1 MAARLRRLYQKVP
14 KTNATM
20 AMMPKATPIPIP
32 ILSLALRP
40 VLVLLAGVELVEV
53 DPWVLSVVLAPKDAE
68 EVMDAGADAGELFED
83 EI

>member
-1 MAARLRRLYQKVP
+1 MAARLRRLYQKDP

-20 AMMPKATPIPIP
+20 AMMPKDTPIPIP

-40 VLVLLAGVELVEV
+40 VLVLLAGVELAEV
-53 DPWVLSVVLAPKDAE
+53 DACVLSVVLAPKDAE

>member
-1 MAARLRRLYQKVP
+1 MAARLRRLHQNDP

-32 ILSLALRP
+32 IRSSALRP
-40 VLVLLAGVELVEV
+40 VLVLLAGVELGEV
-53 DPWVLSVVLAPKDAE
+53 DAWVLSVVLAPKDAE

-83 EI
+83 EV

>member
-1 MAARLRRLYQKVP
+1 
-14 KTNATM
+14 M
-20 AMMPKATPIPIP
+20 AMMPKDTPIPIP

-40 VLVLLAGVELVEV
+40 VLVLLAGVELAEV
-53 DPWVLSVVLAPKDAE
+53 DAWVLSVVLAPKDAE